1 MTTCE
6 WRAILRNCP
15 SGPPRPRSAQARC
28 GFVRSLDTLLEV
40 PNQLGQ
46 RRSDGGAP
54 IPQLH
59 EVQPALSALDIA
71 DKGLGAPEL
80 FRQLRLSQ
88 VCRDPGISQQF
99 DQQLG
104 FGSMKRL

>member
-59 EVQPALSALDIA
+59 EVQPALSALDTIVVA
-71 DKGLGAPEL
+71 LEVIWSPSVETDRMSLDAMLARYPEL
-80 FRQLRLSQ
+80 TAL
-88 VCRDPGISQQF
+88 DA
-99 DQQLG
+99 
-104 FGSMKRL
+104 